1 MQGHLRTTLLLPLCV
16 TFQNAGA
23 LARPWARRSEV
34 GGGFILMCPLGKNLT
49 SLEEQP
55 PLPQYYSPS
64 LEQITCTPLVILYLA
79 FYTLEVRTHTPGELR
94 PESKKQWDL
103 LPLHF
108 QNDYHFGSSLL
119 TLCILATSKKFES
132 ILAHPS
138 GRFMEIAPETLK

>member
-1 MQGHLRTTLLLPLCV
+1 MPPGEEP
-16 TFQNAGA
+16 
-23 LARPWARRSEV
+23 
-34 GGGFILMCPLGKNLT
+34 

-55 PLPQYYSPS
+55 TLPQYYSPS
-64 LEQITCTPLVILYLA
+64 LEQITYTPLVILYLA
-79 FYTLEVRTHTPGELR
+79 FYTLEVCTHTPGELR
-94 PESKKQWDL
+94 PESNKQWDL

>member
-1 MQGHLRTTLLLPLCV
+1 MPGHLRTTLLPPLCV

-23 LARPWARRSEV
+23 LARLWARRSEA
-34 GGGFILMCPLGKNLT
+34 GGGFILMCPLGKDLA

-55 PLPQYYSPS
+55 TFPQYYSPS
-64 LEQITCTPLVILYLA
+64 LEQITSTPLVTLYLA
-79 FYTLEVRTHTPGELR
+79 FDMLEVRTHTPGELR
-94 PESKKQWDL
+94 PESNKQWDL

-119 TLCILATSKKFES
+119 TLCTLATSKKLES

>member
-1 MQGHLRTTLLLPLCV
+1 M
-16 TFQNAGA
+16 
-23 LARPWARRSEV
+23 

-55 PLPQYYSPS
+55 TLPQYYSPS
-64 LEQITCTPLVILYLA
+64 LEQITYTPLVILYLA
-79 FYTLEVRTHTPGELR
+79 FYTLEVRTRTPGELR
-94 PESKKQWDL
+94 PESNKQWDL